1 MRKQIAESRKT
12 ATAEAETAS
21 KFVYSVHELAE
32 VVGVSER
39 TIHRLVAQGLPQI
52 GHGRYDVRACFQWLV
67 TRERESHAQDTGRSE
82 TIRTELVEAQ
92 RDRVRLDIEQL
103 RGTLL
108 PRDMVAQVL
117 ARIASLTASQLD
129 SLAPRLAGTLADE
142 SDPRRVQDTLLRE
155 ARAVR
160 MAIAVAMRELA
171 SGIETG
177 AAFEAAED
185 A

>member
-1 MRKQIAESRKT
+1 MQKQNAESRKT
-12 ATAEAETAS
+12 ASPEAKTATR
-21 KFVYSVHELAE
+21 FVYSVGDLAAL
-32 VVGVSER
+32 VGVSDR
-39 TIHRLVAQGLPQI
+39 TVHRLVGQGMPQL
-52 GHGRYDVRACFQWLV
+52 GHGKYDACACVQWLIE
-67 TRERESHAQDTGRSE
+67 RERGTQAEGSDRSE

-92 RDRVRLDIEQL
+92 RDRVRIEIEQL

-108 PRDMVAQVL
+108 PRDLVAQVL

-142 SDPRRVQDTLLRE
+142 SDPRRVQDMLLRE

-160 MAIAVAMRELA
+160 LAIAEAMRELA

-177 AAFEAAED
+177 AAFEAD
-185 A
+185 GD